1 MALTK
6 ISTDGVDDDAITSGK
21 IPANAVGTS
30 EIAGG
35 AVDSAKLSTAVN
47 SAISLNSNKV
57 TNATHTGDVTGST
70 SLTIADDA
78 VTSAKILD
86 GTIVDANIGSSA
98 AIAGTKI
105 SPNFGSQHIVT
116 TGPITMSGGLIN
128 ATTGNAHIVLD
139 SGTGS
144 AAGNQLSFID
154 FKHNG
159 TLKGNIAVNEA
170 ASGTPLE
177 LNSATGTGAVQLYH
191 AGSIKLYTHTNGV
204 VSVGN
209 LGAGDHVAP
218 SWVNVIYAGDG
229 MDLQFKHDSNN
240 SVIENYTGDLYIQ
253 NNYSTSASNNL
264 YIRSK
269 AGENSIACYRDGGVE
284 LYHDGTKI
292 VSTSATGILFNNDTS
307 ADNALGDYEE
317 GTFTPAFS
325 YYSTSTAVTHSGQAG
340 KYTKIG
346 NIVFFQ
352 ARCNMSNKGAGSGN
366 LIMSGLP
373 YSCFPSSG
381 TLSNQNVVAKP
392 IVGLNAGSGNEIFAQ
407 FEGGGSSLFFY
418 TFNIE
423 GGSNYGTLTASNL
436 DNNFNLQ
443 VFGHYFTNT

>member
-128 ATTGNAHIVLD
+128 ATTGNAHLDLD

-144 AAGNQLSFID
+144 AAGSQFSYID
-154 FKHNG
+154 FKLNG
-159 TLKGNIAVNEA
+159 AVKGNIAVNEG
-170 ASGTPLE
+170 ASGSPLE
-177 LNSATGTGAVQLYH
+177 LNSATGAGAVNLYH
-191 AGSIKLYTHTNGV
+191 AGSLKLYTHTNGV

-218 SWVNVIYAGDG
+218 SWVNVIYAGNA
-229 MDLQFKHDSNN
+229 MDLQFKHDGSN
-240 SVIENYTGDLYIQ
+240 SVIENYTGDFYIQ
-253 NNYSTSASNNL
+253 NNYATSASNAL

-317 GTFTPAFS
+317 GSWTPYFS
-325 YYSTSTAVTHSGQAG
+325 GYTTAGSYGYSAQAG

-346 NIVFFQ
+346 NIVHYEFELSV
-352 ARCNMSNKGAGSGN
+352 NSISSAGSG
-366 LIMSGLP
+366 LLTVRGLP
-373 YSCFPSSG
+373 FTGNGIPRYSGGSLGYYSGWASGITPTGLLKDVNNDMLFLYKNNQAINRLNIDSSNLTTSSRLIASG
-381 TLSNQNVVAKP
+381 TYL
-392 IVGLNAGSGNEIFAQ
+392 
-407 FEGGGSSLFFY
+407 
-418 TFNIE
+418 
-423 GGSNYGTLTASNL
+423 
-436 DNNFNLQ
+436 
-443 VFGHYFTNT
+443 TNT

>member
-1 MALTK
+1 VALTK

-47 SAISLNSNKV
+47 SAITLNTNKV

-70 SLTIADDA
+70 SLTIANNA
-78 VTSAKILD
+78 VNNAK
-86 GTIVDANIGSSA
+86 VASNA
-98 AIAGTKI
+98 AIDGTKI

-116 TGPITMSGGLIN
+116 TGPITMSGGLTN

-144 AAGNQLSFID
+144 AAGNQLSYID
-154 FKHNG
+154 FKING
-159 TLKGNIAVNEA
+159 TVKGNIAVSETS
-170 ASGTPLE
+170 SGLPLE
-177 LNSATGTGAVQLYH
+177 LNSATGTGAVQLYN
-191 AGSIKLYTHTNGV
+191 AGSLKLYTHTNGV

-218 SWVNVIYAGDG
+218 SWVNVIYAGDS
-229 MDLQFKHDSNN
+229 MDLQFKHDGNN

-253 NNYSTSASNNL
+253 NNYATSASNAL

-269 AGENSIACYRDGGVE
+269 AGENSISCFRDGGVE

-307 ADNALGDYEE
+307 ANNALGDYEE
-317 GTFTPAFS
+317 GTWTPYFAG
-325 YYSTSTAVTHSGQAG
+325 YTTAGTFGYASQVGR
-340 KYTKIG
+340 YTKIG
-346 NIVFFQ
+346 NIVHYEFEIRLN
-352 ARCNMSNKGAGSGN
+352 AITSAGAGMLN
-366 LIMSGLP
+366 VRGLP
-373 YSCFPSSG
+373 YTGNGVPYYSGGSLAYYENWASGITPSGILKDVNNDRLFIYKNNQAVNRLNMDSSNLTANTRLIASG
-381 TLSNQNVVAKP
+381 TYL
-392 IVGLNAGSGNEIFAQ
+392 
-407 FEGGGSSLFFY
+407 
-418 TFNIE
+418 
-423 GGSNYGTLTASNL
+423 
-436 DNNFNLQ
+436 
-443 VFGHYFTNT
+443 TNT